1 MTKLELYRLI
11 RQNDALKDERHPMFD
26 KNRFVR
32 LLAVFMWLYYAAL
45 LLMMG
50 VVLSFGMDG
59 AYNGVAAFHVLDG
72 FFPLLLVA
80 DFWVRFILQ
89 ETPAMQ
95 CRQYALLPVRRS
107 FLMNVYLT
115 RSGFSLGN
123 LYWFFFLVPFG
134 LIAIVSHFGWLP
146 FWGWLIGWWLM
157 CVADGFAYL
166 FVRTLCMKHLA
177 WALLPLAGHGA
188 LLAVMF
194 VPERNPL
201 DMPCTEW
208 LYAFSLWHPMP
219 FVVMGGV
226 IAFLFYANT
235 VLQGRAVYDEVAGK
249 EDVEI
254 KSATQMNFLNRYG
267 KVGEYLK
274 LELKLRLR
282 NKQVRLAFF
291 MLLGT
296 MVLLSGILDFTDIY
310 DGGFMVSFICL
321 YDYIVPG
328 LGTLVTLM
336 CYEGNYMD
344 GLMSRRESV
353 YDLLKA
359 KYYFHL
365 MLLVVPMV
373 LLIPSMVMGKIGLAM
388 NIGYLFFTAGVLYPL
403 LFQTAVYNKETIP
416 LNRKITGKQANV
428 MQNVVS
434 LAVLFIPIGL
444 ERLCVLLLGETWGC
458 LPLVLVG
465 AAGVA
470 THRIWLRNLYRRLM
484 QRRYINMEGFRASR
498 E

>member
-1 MTKLELYRLI
+1 
-11 RQNDALKDERHPMFD
+11 
-26 KNRFVR
+26 
-32 LLAVFMWLYYAAL
+32 
-45 LLMMG
+45 
-50 VVLSFGMDG
+50 
-59 AYNGVAAFHVLDG
+59 
-72 FFPLLLVA
+72 
-80 DFWVRFILQ
+80 
-89 ETPAMQ
+89 
-95 CRQYALLPVRRS
+95 
-107 FLMNVYLT
+107 
-115 RSGFSLGN
+115 
-123 LYWFFFLVPFG
+123 
-134 LIAIVSHFGWLP
+134 
-146 FWGWLIGWWLM
+146 
-157 CVADGFAYL
+157 
-166 FVRTLCMKHLA
+166 
-177 WALLPLAGHGA
+177 
-188 LLAVMF
+188 
-194 VPERNPL
+194 
-201 DMPCTEW
+201 
-208 LYAFSLWHPMP
+208 
-219 FVVMGGV
+219 
-226 IAFLFYANT
+226 
-235 VLQGRAVYDEVAGK
+235 
-249 EDVEI
+249 VEI